1 MHGAIGTH
9 PVAQALS
16 PAASTWLHARHLRYG
31 RRLLRSALL
40 VIVTAG
46 SVAGTVTAT
55 AQEYPLKPLRIVVPV
70 PPGGANDALTRVVA
84 PKLSEFL
91 RHPVLVENRGGA
103 NTTLGT
109 ALVAKAAPDGYTLL
123 SAPSAHTVNPAL
135 YSALP
140 YDAIRDFAPIAG
152 LAAAPLLMAVHPS
165 LPVMSVKD
173 VVALAKARPGQLSYA
188 SPGNGTSG
196 HLAGELFKSVAGLEI
211 VHIAYKGG
219 GPATI
224 DLVGGHVLI
233 MFPTLQAALPYVAAG
248 KLKAFAVTSVSRTA
262 LAPDLPTMAQAGL
275 PGVEVASWFALL
287 APAGTSKEVIAKLDA
302 EIRKVLQ
309 ANDVSERLRGLGY
322 ESFYMPPDALAG
334 YLRTDLAK
342 WGKVVRHA
350 GIRAD

>member
-9 PVAQALS
+9 SVAQAPS
-16 PAASTWLHARHLRYG
+16 PAASTWLQARRLRYE
-31 RRLLRSALL
+31 RRLLRSVL

-46 SVAGTVTAT
+46 SVASTVTAT
-55 AQEYPLKPLRIVVPV
+55 GQEYPVKPLRIVVPV
-70 PPGGANDALTRVVA
+70 PPGGANDTLTRVVA

-91 RHPVLVENRGGA
+91 RQPVLVENRGGA

-152 LAAAPLLMAVHPS
+152 LAAAPLLMAAHPS
-165 LPVMSVKD
+165 LPVTSVKD

-196 HLAGELFKSVAGLEI
+196 HLAGELFKSVAGLHI
-211 VHIAYKGG
+211 VHIPYKGG
-219 GPATI
+219 GPATV
-224 DLVGGHVLI
+224 DLVGGHVLM
-233 MFPTLQAALPYVAAG
+233 MFPTIQAALPYVAAG
-248 KLKAFAVTSVSRTA
+248 KLKAFAVTGVSRTA

-287 APAGTSKEVIAKLDA
+287 APAGTSKEVVTKLDA
-302 EIRKVLQ
+302 EVRRVLQ
-309 ANDVSERLRGLGY
+309 VPEVSERLRTLGY
-322 ESFYMPPDALAG
+322 ESFYMPPEALAA
-334 YLRTDLAK
+334 YLRSDLAK
-342 WGKVVRHA
+342 WAKVVRHA
-350 GIRAD
+350 GIRAE